1 MTCSAGSWEDNLQ
14 SVILWRSLTCTIRIK
29 PYLAPYGKAVVETR
43 QKRSYAY
50 AWRWILERKASIAVG
65 ACVQSFTN
73 HLTPEKDQFGVQ
85 NPRISLKKMW

>member
-1 MTCSAGSWEDNLQ
+1 M
-14 SVILWRSLTCTIRIK
+14 
-29 PYLAPYGKAVVETR
+29 APVVETR
-43 QKRSYAY
+43 QGQNQDRSEFKIQEQNRYRTEPELEEFYGLRMA
-50 AWRWILERKASIAVG
+50 LERKVSVAVG

>member
-1 MTCSAGSWEDNLQ
+1 MAELRCG
-14 SVILWRSLTCTIRIK
+14 RSLTIPNFHMGWAAEASRRGVIRM
-29 PYLAPYGKAVVETR
+29 A
-43 QKRSYAY
+43 
-50 AWRWILERKASIAVG
+50 LERKASVAVG

>member
-1 MTCSAGSWEDNLQ
+1 MA
-14 SVILWRSLTCTIRIK
+14 
-29 PYLAPYGKAVVETR
+29 
-43 QKRSYAY
+43 
-50 AWRWILERKASIAVG
+50 LERKASVAVG